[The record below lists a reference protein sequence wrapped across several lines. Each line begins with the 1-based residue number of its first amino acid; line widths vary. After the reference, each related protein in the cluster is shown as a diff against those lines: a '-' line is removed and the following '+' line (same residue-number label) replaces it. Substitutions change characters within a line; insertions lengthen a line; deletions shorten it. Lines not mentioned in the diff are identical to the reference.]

1 MKVIVVGCGKVG
13 KAILE
18 SMADEKHTIVAID
31 NDQDAVSYV
40 SDNYDVMAV
49 CGNATSREMLAE
61 AGVNKCDLFIA
72 VTHSDEVNMLSC
84 FLARKLGAKHTVAR
98 IRESEYN
105 EEGLEFLCKQLEL
118 SMPLNPEQLT
128 AEALFDLLK
137 LPSAVSVDTFA
148 GKTIQILEM
157 ILRENSP
164 MVGATLAELR
174 KKSAVEFLACAVMR
188 GGQTFI
194 PNGPI
199 CLQEDDRVAF
209 MVKRSESHKFLKS
222 IGLVQKQGRD
232 VMILGASSTAYYLSK
247 ILAANN
253 YSAKIIEKDEER
265 CREIAEI
272 LPGNT
277 TVIHGDGMSQDVLW
291 EEGIRSTNALVA
303 LTGQDEENILIS
315 FYALSQDVP
324 KAIAKVNRVEM
335 AELAEKLG
343 LDGIVSPQKIVAD
356 VLTRYARALNNS
368 IDSQM
373 ETLYTLLDGD
383 AEALEF
389 KVFSD
394 SKLIGIPLKDLK
406 LKENLIIAGIIRGK
420 ESIIPTGSDAIEEGD
435 RVIVVS
441 TKSRLYH
448 LSDVLR

>member
-1 MKVIVVGCGKVG
+1 MKVIVVGCGKIG

-18 SMADEKHTIVAID
+18 SMAEEKHTIVAID
-31 NDQDAVSYV
+31 NNPDAVQYV
-40 SDNYDVMAV
+40 SDTFDVMAI

-84 FLARKLGAKHTVAR
+84 FLARKMGAKHTVAR

-105 EEGLEFLCKQLEL
+105 EEGLDFITKQLDL
-118 SMPLNPEQLT
+118 SMPLNPESLT
-128 AEALFDLLK
+128 ADALFDLLK

-148 GKTIQILEM
+148 GKKIQILEM
-157 ILRENSP
+157 VLRENSP
-164 MVGATLAELR
+164 IVGITLADMR
-174 KKSAVEFLACAVMR
+174 KKSAVEFLACAVRR
-188 GGQTFI
+188 GEETFI

-209 MVKRSESHKFLKS
+209 MIKRNDSHKFLKS
-222 IGLVQKQGRD
+222 LGLVQKQGRD
-232 VMILGASSTAYYLSK
+232 VMILGGSSTAYYLCK

-253 YSAKIIEKDEER
+253 YSSKIIEKDEQR
-265 CREIAEI
+265 CAALAEI
-272 LPGNT
+272 LPGST
-277 TVIHGDGMSQDVLW
+277 TIIHGDGMSQDILW

-303 LTGQDEENILIS
+303 LTGRDEENILIS
-315 FYALSQDVP
+315 FYAMSQNVP
-324 KAIAKVNRVEM
+324 TVLAKVNRVEM

-343 LDGIVSPQKIVAD
+343 LDTIISPQKIVAN
-356 VLTRYARALNNS
+356 VLTRYARALKNS
-368 IDSQM
+368 QDSQM
-373 ETLYTLLDGD
+373 ESLYTLLDGE

-389 KVFSD
+389 VVLSD
-394 SKLIGIPLKDLK
+394 SKVIGIPLKDLK
-406 LKENLIIAGIIRGK
+406 LKGNLLIAGIIRGK
-420 ESIIPTGSDAIEEGD
+420 ESIIPKGDDAIEEGD

-448 LSDVLR
+448 LDDVLR